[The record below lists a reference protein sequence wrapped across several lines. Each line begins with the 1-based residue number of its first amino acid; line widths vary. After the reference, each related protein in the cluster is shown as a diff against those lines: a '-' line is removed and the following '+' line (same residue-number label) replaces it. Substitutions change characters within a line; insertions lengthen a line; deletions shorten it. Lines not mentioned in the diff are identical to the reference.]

1 MWDLEY
7 DVVIVGSGFAGLTA
21 ALEAYEGG
29 ATVIVLEKMHAPGGN
44 SSISGGLVAAAASPL
59 QEDLGIVDSPEQL
72 AKDMFKAGQDMNHPE
87 LVKIVTEQST
97 DALRWTIEKLGVD
110 YKPCLNILGGHSVAR
125 TYNTVNASG
134 SGIIRPMLNLCRKN
148 NIQIRR
154 KALLSEIVRKP
165 GGGVEGVVIKDG
177 YIFPNGK
184 SGTPLR
190 IRARRGVVLAT
201 GGYSRDIVFRTIQN
215 PILGKKIEST
225 NQPGATAEGLVAAL
239 KIGATPVHLDCIQL
253 GPWASPDEIGFGV
266 GSMFSML
273 AGFPYGILV
282 DARNG
287 KRFVNELS
295 DRRLRVDAMLKKN
308 RLSVAITDSLG
319 VQFASTLDKCLKR
332 GVVRQYETLEQL
344 AIDNKIKLDNL
355 LVTIERYNRSVS
367 LGHDMDFGK
376 PLLKDLNAIETPPF
390 YAIRLIPKVHHC
402 MGGVQ
407 INREGRV
414 LDIET
419 HEPIPGFFAA
429 GEVTGGVHGASRL
442 GSVAIT
448 DCLVFGRIA
457 GHNAAKEPV

>member
-7 DVVIVGSGFAGLTA
+7 DVVVVGSGFAGLAT
-21 ALEAYEGG
+21 ALEAHEGG

-59 QEDLGIVDSPEQL
+59 QEELGIVDSPELL
-72 AKDMFKAGQDMNHPE
+72 AKDMFKAGQDMNHHD
-87 LVKIVTEQST
+87 LVKIVAEQST
-97 DALRWTIEKLGVD
+97 DALRWTIEKLGVE

-125 TYNTVNASG
+125 TYNTANASG
-134 SGIIRPMLNLCRKN
+134 SGIIRPMLQACRKN
-148 NIQIRR
+148 NIQIRM
-154 KALLSEIVRKP
+154 KAMLSEIVRKP
-165 GGGVEGVVIKDG
+165 NGRVEGVVIKDG
-177 YIFPNGK
+177 YLFPSGK

-201 GGYSRDIVFRTIQN
+201 GGYSRDIAFRTIQN
-215 PILGKKIEST
+215 PILNEKIEST

-239 KIGATPVHLDCIQL
+239 KIGATPIQLAHIQL
-253 GPWASPDEIGFGV
+253 GPWASSDEAGFGV

-282 DARNG
+282 DARTG

-295 DRRLRVDAMLKKN
+295 DRRLRVDAMLKKK
-308 RLSVAITDSLG
+308 RFSIAITDSSG
-319 VQFASTLDKCLKR
+319 VRFASTLNKCLKR
-332 GVVRQYETLEQL
+332 GVVRQYETIEQL
-344 AIDNKIKLDNL
+344 AIENNIKLDNL

-376 PLLKDLNAIETPPF
+376 PLQKDLQAIETPPF
-390 YAIRLIPKVHHC
+390 YAIRLTPKVHHC

-407 INREGRV
+407 IDREGRV

-419 HEPIPGFFAA
+419 HEPIPGLFAA
-429 GEVTGGVHGASRL
+429 GEVTGGIHGASRL

-457 GHNAAKEPV
+457 GRNAANEPF